1 LDTMNKE
8 KIYSAIA
15 AEAEK
20 GISAW
25 SVHDLAEM
33 TGLQVGEIT
42 AVLDGDNWELA
53 GYDEFGQAS
62 GRRQLRQMWAPPAA
76 AMAAN
81 IDAKALLAVY
91 EDAVARRGLLASR
104 KEELIADAIPDE
116 VKAEIDGIEAELDPE
131 INDLDAAI
139 AALAKELK
147 NIVASTG
154 QKLVGDRHQVVY
166 IKPRVTWDTK
176 AIERYYAKEHP
187 EIMVYKR
194 PGKPSASIRVRK

>member
-1 LDTMNKE
+1 MNKE

-53 GYDEFGQAS
+53 GYDESGQAS
-62 GRRQLRQMWAPPAA
+62 GRRQLQQMWAPPAA
-76 AMAAN
+76 AMVTNA
-81 IDAKALLAVY
+81 DAKALLAVY

-104 KEELIADAIPDE
+104 KEELIANAIPAE
-116 VKAEIDGIEAELDPE
+116 IQAEIDGIEAELGPE
-131 INDLDAAI
+131 IEEMDATI
-139 AALAKELK
+139 VALAKKLK
-147 NIVASTG
+147 SHVIATG
-154 QKLVGDRHQVVY
+154 EKLVGDRHQVVY